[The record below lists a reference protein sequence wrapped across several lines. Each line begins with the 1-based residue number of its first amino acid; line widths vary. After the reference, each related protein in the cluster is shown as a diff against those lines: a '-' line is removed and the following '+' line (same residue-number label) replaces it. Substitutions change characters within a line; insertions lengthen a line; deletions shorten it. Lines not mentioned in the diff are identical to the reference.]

1 MFCSKDDRFGTI
13 VTSVLIGG
21 LIGAGIALLLAPQS
35 GRKTREKI
43 ADLAEDLVDSAAE
56 LPGKIRAKLG

>member
-21 LIGAGIALLLAPQS
+21 IIGAGLALLLAPQS
-35 GRKTREKI
+35 GRKTREQI

-56 LPGKIRAKLG
+56 LPGKLRAKLG